1 MLALE
6 LFRSVPRYVA
16 ARTLGERIPGLLAGP
31 LAPLR
36 LVNRDEPAAPG
47 EGWARVRPRLS
58 GICGSDLTTISGQ
71 ASFYFSSLVS
81 MPFVPGH
88 EVVGE
93 LYEPLGD
100 LPAGTRVVLEPV
112 LSCAARGLDPCAACT
127 SGSTGRCDRI
137 TVGHVAPGLQTGY
150 CADTGGGWGGM
161 LVAHRSQLHP
171 VPDSMTDA
179 TAVLVEPLAC
189 AIHAVLRARL
199 EPGASV
205 LVVGAG
211 TVGVLSLLALREFTS
226 AGPILVVAKH
236 RRQREMARR
245 LGATE
250 VVDPRDAVTI
260 LRRATRAYRLTPE
273 RGAPYL
279 LGGVDV
285 ALDCVGS
292 KSSLDLA
299 LRSARAGGRVVLA
312 GMPAAGADLSPVWF
326 RELEIA
332 GAYATGTE
340 LLDQGPRTT
349 FDLAIDL
356 ASEAPLDG
364 MVGAEY
370 PLSRWREALDHA
382 FSAGRL
388 GTVKVAFNPGGDG
401 R

>member
-6 LFRSVPRYVA
+6 LFRSVPRFIA
-16 ARTLGERIPGLLAGP
+16 ARTVGERVPGLLAGP

-36 LVNRDEPAAPG
+36 LVNRDEPTPPG

-58 GICGSDLTTISGQ
+58 GICGSDLATISGQ

-81 MPFVPGH
+81 MPFIPGH
-88 EVVGE
+88 EVVGD
-93 LYEPLGD
+93 LYESLGD

-112 LSCAARGLDPCAACT
+112 LSCSARGLEPCT
-127 SGSTGRCDRI
+127 SCASGATSRCDRI

-150 CADTGGGWGGM
+150 CADTGGGWGRM

-189 AIHAVLRARL
+189 AIHAVLRAKP
-199 EPGASV
+199 ETGASV

-226 AGPILVVAKH
+226 AGPVLVVAKH
-236 RRQREMARR
+236 DRQRELALR

-250 VVDPRDAVTI
+250 VVDPKDAVTI

-292 KSSLDLA
+292 KPSLDLA
-299 LRSARAGGRVVLA
+299 LRSVRAGGRVVLA

-326 RELEIA
+326 RELEVA

-340 LLDQGPRTT
+340 ATDRGPRST

-356 ASEAPLDG
+356 AREAPLHG

-370 PLSRWREALDHA
+370 PLSRWREGIDHA

-388 GTVKVAFNPGGDG
+388 GTVKVAFSPGEE
-401 R
+401 

>member
-16 ARTLGERIPGLLAGP
+16 ARAVGERVPGLLAGP

-36 LVNRDEPAAPG
+36 LVNRDEPILPG

-58 GICGSDLTTISGQ
+58 GICGSDLATISGR
-71 ASFYFSSLVS
+71 ASFYFTSLVS

-88 EVVGE
+88 EVIGD
-93 LYEPLGD
+93 LYDPLDD
-100 LPAGTRVVLEPV
+100 LPAGSRVVLEPV
-112 LSCAARGLDPCAACT
+112 LSCAARGLEPCGACM
-127 SGSTGRCDRI
+127 SGSTGRCDRV

-189 AIHAVLRARL
+189 AIHAVLRATP
-199 EPGASV
+199 ETGASV

-211 TVGVLSLLALREFTS
+211 TVGVLSLLALRESTS
-226 AGPILVVAKH
+226 AGPVLVVAKH
-236 RRQREMARR
+236 ARQRDLALR

-250 VVDPRDAVTI
+250 VVDPRDAVTT
-260 LRRATRAYRLTPE
+260 LRRATRAYRLNPE
-273 RGAPYL
+273 RGASYL

-285 ALDCVGS
+285 ALDCVGT

-299 LRSARAGGRVVLA
+299 LRSTRAGGRIVLA
-312 GMPAAGADLSPVWF
+312 GMPAIGADLSPVWF
-326 RELEIA
+326 RELEVA

-340 LLDQGPRTT
+340 LTDQGPRST

-356 ASEAPLDG
+356 ASEAPLHG

-370 PLSRWREALDHA
+370 PLSRWREGIDHA

-388 GTVKVAFNPGGDG
+388 GTVKVAFNPGEE
-401 R
+401 